1 MQKILFSLVLIISGL
16 ICGYLLQQLI
26 RSRYQQAELIL
37 PRLRKV
43 IQYISMLGIMPI
55 SFVGVL
61 WIISFD
67 NLRIILLPFV
77 AVVLLLTGGGL
88 GLLGAKLLNRTGPQ
102 KSVMFSCGFFSNL
115 GSIGGLI
122 SYVFLGEQG
131 FAMLALYRIFEEI
144 LYYSVGFPLTK
155 YFKTDDENLNILR
168 RVMDLGRDPFFIVA
182 TSAFLLGLVLNFS
195 GVQRP
200 PQYETLNSFFV
211 PIGTFMILMSVGL
224 GMRFSS
230 ISQNLPEG
238 LTIAT
243 IKHLILPVIGAT
255 TAWLLGFH
263 HIDNGLPF
271 KIVLLC
277 TSMPIA
283 FNALVVSSIYDLDLD
298 LANTCWLISTTC
310 LVAVVPLLYFLFEL
324 L

>member
-26 RSRYQQAELIL
+26 RFKYQQAERVL

-88 GLLGAKLLNRTGPQ
+88 GLLGAKLLNRTGAQ

-182 TSAFLLGLVLNFS
+182 TSGFLLGLALNFS

-230 ISQNLPEG
+230 ISHNLPEG

-298 LANTCWLISTTC
+298 LANTCWLISTSC

-324 L
+324 I